1 MAYRIEGTD
10 PPVSFTPIKGLT
22 APTRQDTADVV
33 ARSEAVRLAM
43 ENARDARGKRMYEA
57 DETRSRKKSMPKE
70 AAFAKLQNA
79 RNSIADREGRNF
91 VTILDSEQGRT
102 KGILPF
108 GDYARQVSPEKFEQR
123 EIEAQIVNPTT
134 PMSLYDA
141 RIQPDTVYLYRQRTK
156 DGLTPDLVSVPGYS
170 KRMLPLEAGG
180 TPTPAI
186 VQPVQRPMQRVP
198 RQENVSRVSFGTRGN
213 RPLYSPGP
221 AGRRGGGNRLQGQ
234 GALMNAWER
243 VRDIFD

>member
-33 ARSEAVRLAM
+33 ARSEATRLAI
-43 ENARDARGKRMYEA
+43 ENAVDARGRRMYEP
-57 DETRSRKKSMPKE
+57 DKTKSRKNSMPVD

-91 VTILDSEQGRT
+91 VTILDSDQGRT
-102 KGILPF
+102 KSILPF
-108 GDYARQVSPEKFEQR
+108 GDYARQVSPEKFEQK

-156 DGLTPDLVSVPGYS
+156 NGLTPDLVSVPGYTP
-170 KRMLPLEAGG
+170 RMLQPKAAPE
-180 TPTPAI
+180 I

-198 RQENVSRVSFGTRGN
+198 KRESTTRVSFGTGNN
-213 RPLYSPGP
+213 RPNNDPGQ
-221 AGRRGGGNRLQGQ
+221 AGRGRMSNRLQGQ
-234 GALMNAWER
+234 GAVSSVW
-243 VRDIFD
+243 DSIKGIFD

>member
-1 MAYRIEGTD
+1 MAYRIEETD
-10 PPVSFTPIKGLT
+10 PPISFTPIKGLT

-43 ENARDARGKRMYEA
+43 ENARDSRGRRMYEA
-57 DETRSRKKSMPKE
+57 DESKSRKKSMPVD

-91 VTILDSEQGRT
+91 TTILDSDQGRT
-102 KGILPF
+102 KSILPF

-141 RIQPDTVYLYRQRTK
+141 RIQPDTVYLYRQQTK
-156 DGLTPDLVSVPGYS
+156 DGLAPDLVSVPGYTP
-170 KRMLPLEAGG
+170 RMLQPQAA
-180 TPTPAI
+180 PSM

-198 RQENVSRVSFGTRGN
+198 KRENTTRVSFGTGNN
-213 RPLYSPGP
+213 RPNNDPGQ
-221 AGRRGGGNRLQGQ
+221 AGRGRMSNRLQGQ
-234 GALMNAWER
+234 GATPGVW
-243 VRDIFD
+243 DSIKSIFD

>member
-22 APTRQDTADVV
+22 APTRQDTADVI

-43 ENARDARGKRMYEA
+43 ENARDSRGRRMYEA
-57 DETRSRKKSMPKE
+57 DETRSRKKSMPVD

-91 VTILDSEQGRT
+91 TTIVDSDQGRT
-102 KGILPF
+102 KSILPF

-123 EIEAQIVNPTT
+123 EVEAQIINPTT
-134 PMSLYDA
+134 PMSLYDS
-141 RIQPDTVYLYRQRTK
+141 RIQPDTVYLYRQQTR
-156 DGLTPDLVSVPGYS
+156 DGVAPDLVSVPGYTP
-170 KRMLPLEAGG
+170 RMLQPKA
-180 TPTPAI
+180 TPEI

-198 RQENVSRVSFGTRGN
+198 KRENTTRVSFGTGNN
-213 RPLYSPGP
+213 RPNNDPGQ
-221 AGRRGGGNRLQGQ
+221 AGRGRMSNRLQGQ
-234 GALMNAWER
+234 GAVSGVWDSIKG
-243 VRDIFD
+243 VFD

>member
-1 MAYRIEGTD
+1 MAYRIETD

-43 ENARDARGKRMYEA
+43 ENARDSRGRRMYEA
-57 DETRSRKKSMPKE
+57 DKTKSRRNSMPVD

-91 VTILDSEQGRT
+91 VTILDSDQGRT
-102 KGILPF
+102 KSILPF
-108 GDYARQVSPEKFEQR
+108 GDYARQVSPEKFEQK

-156 DGLTPDLVSVPGYS
+156 NGLTPDLVSVPGYTP
-170 KRMLPLEAGG
+170 RMLQPKA
-180 TPTPAI
+180 TPEI
-186 VQPVQRPMQRVP
+186 VQPVQRPAQRVP
-198 RQENVSRVSFGTRGN
+198 KRENTTRVSFGTGNN
-213 RPLYSPGP
+213 RPNNDPGQ
-221 AGRRGGGNRLQGQ
+221 AGRGRMSNRLQGQ
-234 GALMNAWER
+234 GAVSTVWDAIKG
-243 VRDIFD
+243 IFD